1 MTRDY
6 KRPRAKA
13 SRPTPGWVWL
23 LVGFGMGLAVALLV
37 YLNARQALEELA
49 HGPQGAPERPRQ
61 ERTQQAKPQPPA
73 EPKRRFDFYTLL
85 PELEVLVPEEPGP
98 GPDRKRSA
106 KPPPKTDAPAP
117 RREGYVLQAGSFQRY
132 QEADAFKARLA
143 LLGVEARIHTARVNR
158 DTWHRVRIGPYADLA
173 KVNRIRSRL
182 RKNNVD
188 TMLLRVRN

>member
-6 KRPRAKA
+6 KRPRAKE

-23 LVGFGMGLAVALLV
+23 LVGFGMGLTVALLV
-37 YLNARQALEELA
+37 YLNARHTLDKMAREPRGAGEQA
-49 HGPQGAPERPRQ
+49 HQ
-61 ERTQQAKPQPPA
+61 EPPGQSKPQPPA

-85 PELEVLVPEEPGP
+85 PELEVVVPEEPEPETG
-98 GPDRKRSA
+98 RKRRA
-106 KPPPKTDAPAP
+106 KPAP
-117 RREGYVLQAGSFQRY
+117 RTGTSAPRGEGYVLQAGSFQRY

-143 LLGVEARIHTARVNR
+143 LLGVEARIQTVRVNR

-173 KVNRIRSRL
+173 KVNKIRSRL

-188 TMLLRVRN
+188 TMLLKVHQ

>member
-6 KRPRAKA
+6 KRPHAKA

-49 HGPQGAPERPRQ
+49 REPQGAPPRQ
-61 ERTQQAKPQPPA
+61 ERPKQAKPQPPA

-85 PELEVLVPEEPGP
+85 PELEVVVPEEPEP
-98 GPDRKRSA
+98 GPSRQHPT
-106 KPPPKTDAPAP
+106 KPSPKTDASAP
-117 RREGYVLQAGSFQRY
+117 QREGYILQAGSFHSH

-143 LLGVEARIHTARVNR
+143 LLGVEAHIQTVRVNR
-158 DTWHRVRIGPYADLA
+158 DTWHRVRVGPYADLA
-173 KVNRIRSRL
+173 KVNRIRSGL

-188 TMLLRVRN
+188 TMLLKVRN